1 MIMKNRFAKKM
12 KYTLEEI
19 KEMLLDPSFDIM
31 ARKPDVMTPEG
42 FVELIED
49 AVKYHEELSNDNNA
63 EKQ

>member
-1 MIMKNRFAKKM
+1 M

-31 ARKPDVMTPEG
+31 ARKPDVMTPKGFAEIVEG
-42 FVELIED
+42 

-63 EKQ
+63 SKF